1 MLTIKPELA
10 DNSMIISVLSVV
22 TDKHLRWAFPKYF
35 NRIRKLG
42 YKWNH
47 KRVYRVYCGLK
58 FNLRVKRKQRMAPR
72 SLEKLLV
79 PNKQGECW

>member
-22 TDKHLRWAFPKYF
+22 TDKHLRWGFPKYF

-42 YKWNH
+42 YNINGIINGFIGYI
-47 KRVYRVYCGLK
+47 VD
-58 FNLRVKRKQRMAPR
+58 
-72 SLEKLLV
+72 
-79 PNKQGECW
+79 